1 MAGLPFKLGRCSNGE
16 FVPPHVSPIADE
28 AMCRARETSEVN
40 ARRLGVSRRQFLAS
54 ASGMAVGLVALQ
66 ACDDEERAARSATS
80 APTSPPAS
88 PPGTTVPPRS
98 PSTTLGAGGT
108 LTVPAEATLDTELAT
123 TTTHVPAGTLLIDVQ
138 NHLLDYVMHPD
149 AADFTGFPQAAC
161 GEDDPRMCFSPEQWA
176 DLVFHQ
182 SDTTMAVLSAIP
194 VVGAVS
200 PLSIDAME
208 RGKEIAAGLCGDG
221 RVLIQGH
228 AVPNVGPVEAALDAM
243 SEVASQHAIC
253 AWKVYTHAGPGWY
266 LDDHDP
272 SAAQVGAQFL
282 SRVEEIGVNVVAV
295 HKGLSGDSPFASPI
309 DIGPAARDHPGIS
322 FLVYHSGYEGSYR
335 EVESNPNGGGV
346 DRLIASVQAAGIA
359 PGGNVYA
366 ELGSTWRSVMG
377 DLDQAAHLLGKL
389 LVAVG
394 EDNIVWGTDSIWYGS
409 PQDQIAAFR
418 AFEITPEYQERF
430 GYPELTMER
439 KQKILGLNAARV
451 FGINTPV
458 DTTCAPA
465 EQGFRRAE
473 SPYANALLGPVTRRD
488 IVKTFVLEHPWFF
501 E

>member
-1 MAGLPFKLGRCSNGE
+1 
-16 FVPPHVSPIADE
+16 V
-28 AMCRARETSEVN
+28 T
-40 ARRLGVSRRQFLAS
+40 
-54 ASGMAVGLVALQ
+54 
-66 ACDDEERAARSATS
+66 
-80 APTSPPAS
+80 
-88 PPGTTVPPRS
+88 PPGTTTPVKS
-98 PSTTLGAGGT
+98 TTTLGAGGT
-108 LTVPAEATLDTELAT
+108 LTVPPEATLDTELAT
-123 TTTHVPAGTLLIDVQ
+123 TTTHVPAGTVLIDVQ

-176 DLVFHQ
+176 DLVFQQ

-208 RGKEIAAGLCGDG
+208 NGKQVAASLCGDG

-228 AVPNVGPVEAALDAM
+228 AVPNVGPIDAALESM
-243 SEVASQHAIC
+243 SAVAAEHQIS

-266 LDDHDP
+266 FDDHDP
-272 SAAQVGAQFL
+272 GAAQVGERFL
-282 SRVEEIGVNVVAV
+282 AHVEAIGVDVVAV
-295 HKGLSGDSPFASPI
+295 HKGLSGGSPFASPV
-309 DIGPAARDHPGIS
+309 DIGPAAVRHPGIA
-322 FLVYHSGYEGSYR
+322 FVVYHSGYEHSYH
-335 EVESNPNGGGV
+335 EAEFNPQGGGV
-346 DRLIASVQAAGIA
+346 DRLVATVQAAGIA

-366 ELGSTWRSVMG
+366 ELGSTWRAVMG

-430 GYPELTMER
+430 GYPELTTER
-439 KQKILGLNAARV
+439 KAKILGLNAARV
-451 FGINTPV
+451 FGITNPV
-458 DTTCAPA
+458 AHTCGPA

-473 SPYANALLGPVTRRD
+473 SPYANALMGPVTRRD
-488 IVKTFVLEHPWFF
+488 IVRTFVRDHPWVR